1 MPTRQ
6 LNTMWL
12 LRFNNK
18 LQSSQGRLNLGPR
31 LAKNKLK
38 SEKKAKKSRGR
49 NDNVLQKVKD
59 IAVLVY

>member
-18 LQSSQGRLNLGPR
+18 LQSSQGRLNLGPT

-38 SEKKAKKSRGR
+38 SEKKAKKEK
-49 NDNVLQKVKD
+49 DNIK
-59 IAVLVY
+59 AHE